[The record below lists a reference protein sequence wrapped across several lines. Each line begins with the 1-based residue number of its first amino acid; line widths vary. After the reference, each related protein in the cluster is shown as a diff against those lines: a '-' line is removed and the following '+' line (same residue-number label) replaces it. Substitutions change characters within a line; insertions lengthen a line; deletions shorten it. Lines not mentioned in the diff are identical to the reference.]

1 MVREPEPEPGA
12 VTVAVVVGLEPDV
25 VAGSAPDAVIGITPL
40 GEITS
45 CDPAA
50 ARLYGYVAEELIG
63 QAADVL
69 VPPKRRAREAAILRR
84 VLAGEEVPPFLTER
98 VRRDNTMMTVSVT
111 ISPMVDTAGTIVGAM
126 IVSRLAGGADQL
138 ETAVDQRQTDN
149 REAQDRFQAE
159 MDVER
164 ARERVQVQNAED
176 RFQVGMDVER
186 ARERVQVQHA
196 EDRFQTRMDTERA
209 DGLVRVNDAGE
220 RAQVQREEDR
230 FQVRMDDERAKER
243 VEVQDAEDRFQV
255 GMGAERAKERL
266 QVQDAEDRFNLG
278 IDAERARV
286 HDDLEQLQG
295 QLEQSQRLEVLGQLA
310 GGVAHDFNNLL
321 AVILNYATFVVD
333 ELTTWPGN
341 RKDAVIGDVEQ
352 IRQAAE
358 RAAAL
363 THQLLAF
370 ARREVI
376 QPRVLDLNGI
386 VADVEQLL
394 RRTLGEDIILH
405 TKLAG
410 QPWPVLVDTG
420 QMEQVLVNL
429 AVNARDAMPGGG
441 VLTIDTANIIIE
453 ADFLAADSTLRPGR
467 HVRLRVGDTGTGMPA
482 HVIEHAFEPFYTT
495 KADGKGT
502 GLGLATVYGIVTQT
516 AGTIDIHSQPG
527 VGTTFTIMIP
537 VTDERP
543 EPVKDPRS
551 YGRTP
556 KGETVLIVEDEE
568 ALRDVT
574 RRIFTQSGYHVL
586 TAADGREALALA
598 ARYDG
603 EIHLLVTDVVMPNML
618 GQEVAEKLRQ
628 LRPGVAVLY
637 MSGYAQP
644 RGATQGRLGL
654 DATLIDKPFTA
665 TALIEHAGQV
675 LNGYFPGFNTIETG
689 HIPPPAHDTPSDSI
703 DAPPVTTT

>member
-1 MVREPEPEPGA
+1 MVRDGEPGA
-12 VTVAVVVGLEPDV
+12 VVGGLEPDV

-69 VPPKRRAREAAILRR
+69 VPPKRRALESAILRR
-84 VLAGEEVPPFLTER
+84 VLAGEKVPPFRTER
-98 VRRDNTMMTVSVT
+98 VRRDNTMITVPVT
-111 ISPMVDTAGTIVGAM
+111 ITPMVDTAGTIVGAM
-126 IVSRLAGGADQL
+126 IVSRLAGGADQFG
-138 ETAVDQRQTDN
+138 TAVDQRQIDN
-149 REAQDRFQAE
+149 REAQDRFQVE

-164 ARERVQVQNAED
+164 ARERVQVQDAED
-176 RFQVGMDVER
+176 RFQVEMDVER
-186 ARERVQVQHA
+186 AKERVQVQDA
-196 EDRFQTRMDTERA
+196 EDRFQTRMDSERA
-209 DGLVRVNDAGE
+209 DGLVRINDAGE

-230 FQVRMDDERAKER
+230 FQVRMDGERAKER
-243 VEVQDAEDRFQV
+243 VEVQDAEDRFQL

-266 QVQDAEDRFNLG
+266 QVQDAEDRFNVG

-333 ELTTWPGN
+333 ELSSWPGN

-394 RRTLGEDIILH
+394 RRTLGEEIILH

-410 QPWPVLVDTG
+410 RPWPVLVDAG
-420 QMEQVLVNL
+420 QIEQVLVNL
-429 AVNARDAMPGGG
+429 AVNARDAMTGGG
-441 VLTIDTANIIIE
+441 VLTIDTANIVIE
-453 ADFLAADSTLRPGR
+453 ADFLAADSALRPGR

-482 HVIEHAFEPFYTT
+482 DVREHAFEPFYTT

-543 EPVKDPRS
+543 APVREPVTHER
-551 YGRTP
+551 RP

-586 TAADGREALALA
+586 TAADGRDALALA
-598 ARYDG
+598 AQHDG

-618 GQEVAEKLRQ
+618 GQEVAARLRQ
-628 LRPGVAVLY
+628 LRPGLAVLY

-665 TALIEHAGQV
+665 TALIERAGQV
-675 LNGYFPGFNTIETG
+675 LNGYFPGFDTVETG
-689 HIPPPAHDTPSDSI
+689 HPAAAVHNTPSDSI
-703 DAPPVTTT
+703 DSPPATTT